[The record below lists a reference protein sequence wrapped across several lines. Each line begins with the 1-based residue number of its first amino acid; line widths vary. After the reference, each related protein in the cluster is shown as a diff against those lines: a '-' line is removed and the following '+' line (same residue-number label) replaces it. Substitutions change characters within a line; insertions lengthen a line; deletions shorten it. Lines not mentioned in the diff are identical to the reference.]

1 MGNLVEDIRILAR
14 TASPAKYKT
23 YQKTIASNS
32 NYGMPNNVIDI
43 GADLKALFGHP
54 AEVPANAVI
63 IYANNDIQI
72 KFNSVDNDEFQLDVS
87 EYGKVWTLDR
97 GDLAIFKIYFQ
108 NTIPSGSAPAVTI
121 QVFATGSPME

>member
-43 GADLKALFGHP
+43 GADLKTLFGSP
-54 AEVPANAVI
+54 AEVPAHAVT
-63 IYANNDIQI
+63 IYASADIQI
-72 KFNSVDNDEFQLDVS
+72 KFNSTSNDEFQLDIS
-87 EYGKVWTLDR
+87 EYGKVWLLNR
-97 GDLAIFKIYFQ
+97 GDLAIYKIYFQ

-121 QVFATGSPME
+121 QVFAAGSPLE